1 MFFIYPTHPI
11 NLIIIKKINPKNSH
25 LCICQMADISAHQK
39 IMDQYFIIDFDS
51 TFTQVEALDELA
63 RISLKNHPDR
73 ELIYKQIEDLTN
85 ASMEGKLSFTQSL
98 ENRVKLLQANREHLK
113 QLVTHLKKKVS
124 TSFSRNTIFFKNH
137 ADEVLIVSGGF
148 KEFIIPVVTEYHI
161 KNENIYANTF
171 VFDEG
176 GNIIGY
182 DRENPLSQEGGKV
195 KLLKELNLPGEIF
208 GIGDGYSDFQLK
220 ESGMIKKF
228 FAFTEN
234 IERKSVTEKAD
245 HITPSFDEFLYIN
258 KLPRAISYP
267 KNRIKCLVVGEV
279 EEEALAQMRKEG
291 YNIRQRDTIEE
302 KYLEEAGILFCDEAS
317 QPTIEQLQN
326 AGRLKVIGIFGKIS
340 NKKLAEAAC
349 ENGIIIFDDPKHNP
363 RNDDFIPKRVM
374 AFMNEGKTHTSCNF
388 PDLQPPRV
396 NNAHRLIHIHK
407 NVPGI
412 LAKIN
417 DVFARHNMNIVG
429 EFLVTNAQI
438 GYVIT
443 DVNTGYDTSVLNE
456 LKAIE
461 QTIKFRLLY

>member
-1 MFFIYPTHPI
+1 MG
-11 NLIIIKKINPKNSH
+11 
-25 LCICQMADISAHQK
+25 
-39 IMDQYFIIDFDS
+39 QYYIIDFDS

-63 RISLKNHPDR
+63 RISLKDHPDR
-73 ELIYKQIEDLTN
+73 ESIYQQIEDLTN
-85 ASMEGKLSFTQSL
+85 LAMEGKLSFADSL
-98 ENRVKLLQANREHLK
+98 EGRIKLLKANRGHLT
-113 QLVTHLKKKVS
+113 QLVKILRKKVS
-124 TSFSRNTIFFKNH
+124 PSFSRNSKFFKDH

-148 KEFIIPVVTEYHI
+148 KGFITPVVTEYHI
-161 KNENIYANTF
+161 KKENIYANTF
-171 VFDEG
+171 EFDEND
-176 GNIIGY
+176 NIVGY
-182 DRENPLSQEGGKV
+182 DRSNPLSQEGGKV
-195 KLLKELNLPGEIF
+195 KLLKELNLPGDIF

-234 IERKSVTEKAD
+234 IERKSVVEKAD
-245 HITPSFDEFLYIN
+245 HVTPSFDEFLYIN
-258 KLPRAISYP
+258 RLPRAISYP
-267 KNRIKCLVVGEV
+267 KNRIKCLVVGKV
-279 EEEALAQMRKEG
+279 DEEAITQMQKEG
-291 YNIRQRDTIEE
+291 YNIRQHDEIKEE
-302 KYLEEAGILFCDEAS
+302 YLQEAGVLLCDEAH
-317 QPTIEQLQN
+317 QPTPEQLQN
-326 AGRLKVIGIFGKIS
+326 AGRLKVIGCFGKVNS
-340 NKKLAEAAC
+340 RKLIESAC

-363 RNDDFIPKRVM
+363 RSGDFIPKRVT

-417 DVFARHNMNIVG
+417 EVFARHNINILG

-443 DVNTGYDTSVLNE
+443 DVNSGYDEQVLAE

-461 QTIKFRLLY
+461 HTIKFRLLY